1 MLMTLGS
8 VSVIRS
14 QVPAKTKVQ
23 GSYCGQCRSAS
34 AAPLYSAGAGTV
46 QSQALRIA
54 THNLASKSPNFQL
67 LSTLTA
73 PSMAEK
79 YFDICKTPSDDGAR
93 PLYLEYPLW
102 WLDVVLPSRLLHHAP
117 PPPNE
122 GPRDPTRGRSGGH
135 QGQGLGLGV
144 LRL

>member
-54 THNLASKSPNFQL
+54 THNLASKSPKFP
-67 LSTLTA
+67 TLTNIDS
-73 PSMAEK
+73 PMAEK
-79 YFDICKTPSDDGAR
+79 YFDIYKTLSDAGAR
-93 PLYLEYPLW
+93 PLL
-102 WLDVVLPSRLLHHAP
+102 SRVSTVASCCGPQQVIAP
-117 PPPNE
+117 CPA
-122 GPRDPTRGRSGGH
+122 TA
-135 QGQGLGLGV
+135 Q
-144 LRL
+144 

>member
-54 THNLASKSPNFQL
+54 THNLASKSPNSQL

-93 PLYLEYPLW
+93 PLLSRVST
-102 WLDVVLPSRLLHHAP
+102 VVARCCGPKQVIAP
-117 PPPNE
+117 CPA
-122 GPRDPTRGRSGGH
+122 TA
-135 QGQGLGLGV
+135 Q
-144 LRL
+144 